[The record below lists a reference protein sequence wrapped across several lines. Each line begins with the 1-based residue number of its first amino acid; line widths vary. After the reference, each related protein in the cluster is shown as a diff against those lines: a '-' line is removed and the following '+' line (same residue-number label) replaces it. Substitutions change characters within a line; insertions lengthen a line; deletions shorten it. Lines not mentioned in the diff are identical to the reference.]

1 MELTH
6 PIFSFNIGK
15 LVIDIKP
22 EAIIQLVIV
31 LLIGILAWWA
41 TKDLKRRPTGKKQV
55 VVYHNSKCCKCKY
68 G

>member
-6 PIFSFNIGK
+6 PIFLFNIGK

-41 TKDLKRRPTGKKQV
+41 TKDLKRRPTGKNKW
-55 VVYHNSKCCKCKY
+55 
-68 G
+68 